1 MNAVLLLPLF
11 TLIPLLPVAPAST
24 SGDWQI
30 LVPRLPDGYGPGRV
44 AVRVRTSAVPP
55 ASAGALMD
63 GLALRTGV
71 AATAAHGVRIEVV
84 LPDDV
89 EFLGLDARVA
99 DGLVLAPEHRG
110 VVRRIGD
117 ALLSVVRLLFFG
129 RLVAAADDLALSG
142 VAWASALG
150 APQGGDEMVRLTT
163 ADTFEVRRGHRSF
176 SDHGDF
182 VVCRAMFAL
191 TPWTELVQVRLRGL
205 DRSSG
210 REVEFRVP
218 RIPLDGV
225 VEPEAP
231 LPFARTAVAW
241 SD

>member
-1 MNAVLLLPLF
+1 MNVVLLLPLL
-11 TLIPLLPVAPAST
+11 TLLPVLPSAPAST

-30 LVPRLPDGYGPGRV
+30 LVPRLPDGHGPGRI
-44 AVRVRTSAVPP
+44 AVRVRTVAVP
-55 ASAGALMD
+55 AATTGALVD

-84 LPDDV
+84 LPAGVD
-89 EFLGLDARVA
+89 FLGLHARVA

-110 VVRRIGD
+110 VVRRFGD

-142 VAWASALG
+142 IAWAHALG
-150 APQGGDEMVRLTT
+150 APEGTDEMVRLTT
-163 ADTFEVRRGHRSF
+163 ADTFEVRRGHRAF

-210 REVEFRVP
+210 REIEFGVP
-218 RIPLDGV
+218 RIAFDGV
-225 VEPEAP
+225 VEPAVP
-231 LPFARTAVAW
+231 LPLARTAVAW